1 MEDEATILETEE
13 VEADAEEVEAQEPE
27 AEEVE
32 AQPEGEDNDA
42 EAPEDDDAE
51 DEEPEIEEIEF
62 NFNGEKLRVPKGSIP
77 DDLATK
83 VDEFVRGAESNTTRK
98 FQELAEKSKA
108 VEAREQAAEK
118 LLSLNNDTLETY
130 SRGLQVKQEIEQL
143 SQVDLSALWQSN
155 PDEAR
160 RVSDRISQKQA
171 EFQRIV
177 SDVSHKE
184 AELTQAQQAEIARRK
199 EEGEAAIEKQMKGF
213 KTEKLPAVIKYATE
227 TLGIDA
233 KSAEA
238 DWALNPAM
246 TLAVHKA
253 MLYDQMQTT
262 AKKANPKPTPAKPIK
277 TQKGGTGA
285 KAQKDVSAMSA
296 AEMAKH
302 LGLPG

>member
-13 VEADAEEVEAQEPE
+13 VDAEIEEVEAQEAE

-32 AQPEGEDNDA
+32 AQPEGEDDDA
-42 EAPEDDDAE
+42 EVSEDAE

-77 DDLATK
+77 EDLAAK

-130 SRGLQVKQEIEQL
+130 SKGLQVRQEIEQL
-143 SQVDLSALWQSN
+143 SQVDLNALWQSN

-171 EFQRIV
+171 EFQSII
-177 SDVSHKE
+177 SDVSQKE
-184 AELTQAQQAEIARRK
+184 AQLTQAQQAEIARRK
-199 EEGEAAIEKQMKGF
+199 EEGEAVLEKQMKGF
-213 KTEKLPAVIKYATE
+213 KAEKLPAVIKYATE

-262 AKKANPKPTPAKPIK
+262 ARKANPKPTPAKPVK
-277 TQKGGTGA
+277 PQKGGTGA
-285 KAQKDVSAMSA
+285 QAPKDVTRMSEA
-296 AEMAKH
+296 DMARH